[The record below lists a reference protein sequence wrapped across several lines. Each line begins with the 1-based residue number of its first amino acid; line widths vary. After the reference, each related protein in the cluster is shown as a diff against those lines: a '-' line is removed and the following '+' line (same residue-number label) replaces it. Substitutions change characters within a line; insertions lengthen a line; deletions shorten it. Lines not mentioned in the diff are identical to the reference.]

1 MHDETANT
9 NRIGRVDHSPRS
21 VLKHRPANAL
31 TVVRLRHGEA
41 GEDDD
46 GDRIG
51 HVASKATRRR
61 RDGDSARRQRVVSDY
76 SAGLAANEC
85 TRSTG
90 RLICASTTL
99 EPFIEYRLSTGKA
112 TQLMLG
118 SEWLGGGELHLTF
131 QGNGCFIVRR
141 SLALGFAGASRRSMN
156 SAYALGP
163 TEIRD

>member
-9 NRIGRVDHSPRS
+9 NSIGRVDHSPRS
-21 VLKHRPANAL
+21 VLKHGPANAL
-31 TVVRLRHGEA
+31 AVVRLRHRKA
-41 GEDDD
+41 REDDD

-51 HVASKATRRR
+51 HIASKTTRRR
-61 RDGDSARRQRVVSDY
+61 RDGDSARCQCVVSDY

-90 RLICASTTL
+90 QLICASTTL
-99 EPFIEYRLSTGKA
+99 KPFIEYRLSARKA
-112 TQLMLG
+112 TQVMLG
-118 SEWLGGGELHLTF
+118 SEWRGGGELHPTF